1 MSDGKGDRSMTVIPK
16 EASSPLQKH
25 DCYLEEASLPLQ
37 KHDCYLEEASL
48 QKHDSYPE
56 KGILRQRS
64 S

>member
-16 EASSPLQKH
+16 EV
-25 DCYLEEASLPLQ
+25 SLPLQ
-37 KHDCYLEEASL
+37 KHDCYLEEESL

-56 KGILRQRS
+56 KGILTQRS